1 MKHRLLLIVLAALCA
16 VASASGQTI
25 RTLGYNTTNGRVVY
39 SGTNTLTFTNGNLN
53 VGDFNV
59 NAGLLSAYN
68 VTFDFEQRRIE
79 TTDNGV
85 VIGWG
90 SGITLDFGL
99 PINFGTNAA
108 TTRTNLSLGATWL
121 TNTNVTNFRSAIG
134 LPWSGLTNTNASGFR
149 SALELSAGWLTNT
162 NVTNF
167 RTAIGLGAAN
177 DVQFGEISVDN
188 QNIIL
193 GNTNGAI
200 FFGDSDGSQTIFYF
214 DNSADK
220 VTARSD
226 LDLPLPALTNTSNV
240 TMMRSLAGSTNTNEP
255 FTGIVNYTDTLS
267 SEPYEMTVSNGIILK
282 IEAQ

>member
-25 RTLGYNTTNGRVVY
+25 RTLGYNTTNGQVVY
-39 SGTNTLTFTNGNLN
+39 SGTNTLTFTNQLSFIGDGNYVDLISARSQILVDQDDN
-53 VGDFNV
+53 SDALSYNSSSNGWTV
-59 NAGLLSAYN
+59 NN
-68 VTFDFEQRRIE
+68 P
-79 TTDNGV
+79 
-85 VIGWG
+85 
-90 SGITLDFGL
+90 SG
-99 PINFGTNAA
+99 
-108 TTRTNLSLGATWL
+108 
-121 TNTNVTNFRSAIG
+121 FRSAIG

-162 NVTNF
+162 NAANF

-200 FFGDSDGSQTIFYF
+200 FFSDSDGSETIFYF

-240 TMMRSLAGSTNTNEP
+240 TTMRALSGSTNTNH
-255 FTGIVNYTDTLS
+255 
-267 SEPYEMTVSNGIILK
+267 PYSGSVALTNTNVLVFSNGILQ
-282 IEAQ
+282 AVQ